1 MPRRCVRLVEVETPV
16 ALIMLPERIE
26 VVDVRTFG
34 VDDLAEQPV
43 LGHIAVSYTHLK
55 YKIVTASGGYEAIE
69 KASKEAYKI
78 T

>member
-1 MPRRCVRLVEVETPV
+1 VDVQQLAGRTESVRGVNVAAVRLVEVETPV

-43 LGHIAVSYTHLK
+43 LGHVERRQL
-55 YKIVTASGGYEAIE
+55 E
-69 KASKEAYKI
+69 KS
-78 T
+78 